1 MAWESWYWSTMATT
15 WHMSGDHASELGITD
30 RWRDSAAVE
39 WQGVRGRAL
48 AALGRERE
56 VMALLASSAGMS
68 VDSVA
73 GHQLDMA
80 TELAVHGHLRTAM
93 VIAESL
99 LARFALEPDTGW
111 SRASDIA
118 WANRL
123 LSRTQHERDAL
134 EHIARSDADTL
145 AKLEAVARIAV
156 LLADTAQAEMIDSAL
171 KEQSDRALRNPW
183 ARGALILV
191 RAHIAAGFG
200 GREQAVSLLRDAS
213 ARGKL
218 GWGSSYSFHEDLLL
232 LPLRGYP
239 PFEALLKPDN

>member
-1 MAWESWYWSTMATT
+1 
-15 WHMSGDHASELGITD
+15 
-30 RWRDSAAVE
+30 
-39 WQGVRGRAL
+39 
-48 AALGRERE
+48 
-56 VMALLASSAGMS
+56 MALLAGSAGFS

-80 TELAVHGHLRTAM
+80 TELAVHGHPRTAM
-93 VIAESL
+93 AIAESL
-99 LARFALEPDTGW
+99 LARFDLEPDTGW

-123 LSRTQHERDAL
+123 LGRTQHERDAL
-134 EHIARSDADTL
+134 EHIAGSDADTL
-145 AKLEAVARIAV
+145 AKLEAMARIAV
-156 LLADTAQAEMIDSAL
+156 LLADTAQAEMIDSVL
-171 KEQSDRALRNPW
+171 KEQSDRPLRNPW

-213 ARGKL
+213 ARGRL
-218 GWGSSYSFHEDLLL
+218 GWGSHAFHEDLLL